1 VIDGETPLAST
12 VYLLLYC
19 APKSVRAQ
27 RGRKRALDIKKLNHL
42 KDKQLDELKDRIAAF
57 LELTEQTSF
66 MCEPDK
72 KSCLTVE
79 CPFRLEKNGHRHYLC
94 LQIEDLIY
102 TLDS

>member
-1 VIDGETPLAST
+1 MKTD
-12 VYLLLYC
+12 
-19 APKSVRAQ
+19 
-27 RGRKRALDIKKLNHL
+27 RGRREPLDIKKLQSL